1 MADFSSSLDSLNN
14 ALNSLMQS
22 SSASQSQA
30 DLLVE
35 AYKRTQSGKLNQLKD
50 RKTALEKKSSFFN
63 TLRSKISTLLTQIDK
78 FTSTNASS
86 FFITR
91 KVTSSDSSIVAASA
105 NSDALLGVN
114 TVKVNRL
121 ASNDLL
127 ISAQLNASQY
137 FAVSGSNLTFKIN
150 GKDITVSIAPNT
162 TNEDA
167 LKQIANAINNIS
179 DVNATASIVKDTS
192 STIRLT
198 ITSKN
203 SGTQNI
209 ITFDDNASGV
219 LNALGFDNVDP
230 YASIRTPQQSGNQY
244 AHFKIADVSQLD
256 SEAEVNGITIV
267 RSSNTISD
275 ALQGVTINLLKV
287 QNSNEQPITLTTEVD
302 STAVQN
308 VITPLLNAYND
319 ILQYLNNNKSLLKDE
334 PLLRNLMSNL
344 RVIPSQA
351 VSSAQ
356 SGNPKLLYEIGIKTN
371 SDGTLSIA
379 DSSKLQEALIADY
392 QKVSDL
398 FTSSDSFVKKIQ
410 NVISVISS
418 DTNFITN
425 KATTVQRQIF
435 EMQKKITEL
444 EAKIEVQA
452 ENYKNEYFRSL
463 EAYLKAQSQY
473 TMFSN
478 TASSLLNSY
487 NYY

>member
-1 MADFSSSLDSLNN
+1 MADFTSSLDSLSN
-14 ALNSLMQS
+14 ALNSLMQTTS
-22 SSASQSQA
+22 TSRSQA

-35 AYKRTQSGKLNQLKD
+35 AYKRTQSGKLNLLKD
-50 RKTALEKKSSFFN
+50 RKSALEKKSSFFN
-63 TLRSKISTLLTQIDK
+63 NFRSKINTLLTQIDK

-91 KVTSSDSSIVAASA
+91 KVTSSDSSIVSATAS
-105 NSDALLGVN
+105 SDALLGVN

-127 ISAQLNASQY
+127 ISAQLTASQY

-150 GKDITVSIAPNT
+150 GKDIIVSISPNT

-167 LKQIANAINNIS
+167 LKQIANAINNTS
-179 DVNATASIVKDTS
+179 DINATASVVKDTS

-203 SGTQNI
+203 TGAQNK
-209 ITFDDNASGV
+209 ITFDDNGSGV

-230 YASIRTPQQSGNQY
+230 NASIRTPIQNGNQY

-275 ALQGVTINLLKV
+275 VLQGVTLNLLKV
-287 QNSNEQPITLTTEVD
+287 QNNNDQPITLTTEVD
-302 STAVQN
+302 SSAVQN
-308 VITPLLNAYND
+308 VISPLLSAYND
-319 ILQYLNNNKSLLKDE
+319 ILQFLNNNKNLLKDE
-334 PLLRNLMSNL
+334 PLLRNLISNL

-351 VSSAQ
+351 VSTVQ
-356 SGNPKLLYEIGIKTN
+356 SGNPQFLNEIGIKTN
-371 SDGTLSIA
+371 SDGTLSIT
-379 DSSKLQEALIADY
+379 DTTKLREALVADY
-392 QKVSDL
+392 RKVSDL
-398 FTSSDSFVKKIQ
+398 FTSNDSFVKKIQ
-410 NVISVISS
+410 SVISVISN

-444 EAKIEVQA
+444 EAKIEAQA

-478 TASSLLNSY
+478 TASSLLNRY
-487 NYY
+487 NY